1 MATNL
6 LNQFVEIRAKR
17 FVAKISMAKVLVSG
31 LINIET
37 TLRVEGFPI
46 AYSPVRYP
54 FFGVDS
60 TVSGVGYNVAK
71 ALTTLGDA
79 VNFVSIIG
87 RDFAGKLVME
97 TLSRDGLSAKFIVPG
112 IERTPQSV
120 ILYDG
125 DGRRQIN
132 VDLKDI
138 QEQLYPAE
146 LFDAALAECAMAV
159 LCNINFSRQFLFRA
173 RRAGKLVATDVHAIS
188 DLNDDYNRDFMQA
201 ADILFLSDEHLPES
215 PEACAAQL
223 LDRYGPEVVVV
234 GLGAQGALLAVRRD
248 NFMERLPAVR
258 IRPIVSTIGAGDAQF
273 SCFVHYY
280 SRTRDPYESLRKA
293 MLFASHKIGATGAA
307 EGLLDEAGL
316 NKLAVEVV

>member
-6 LNQFVEIRAKR
+6 LNQFVKIRAKR

-60 TVSGVGYNVAK
+60 TASGVGYNVAK

-79 VNFVSIIG
+79 VNFLSIIG

-97 TLSRDGLSAKFIVPG
+97 SLARDELSGEFIVPG

-120 ILYDG
+120 ILYD

-138 QEQLYPAE
+138 QEQAYPE
-146 LFDAALAECAMAV
+146 EQFDAALSECVVAV
-159 LCNINFSRQFLFRA
+159 LCNINFSRPFLEKA
-173 RRAGKLVATDVHAIS
+173 RRAGKLVATDVHALS

-201 ADILFLSDEHLPES
+201 AHILFLSDENLPMP
-215 PEACAAQL
+215 PEAWVTQL
-223 LDRYGPEVVVV
+223 LNRYDPEVVVV

-248 NFMERLPAVR
+248 NFVERLPAVR
-258 IRPIVSTIGAGDAQF
+258 ARPVVNTIGAGDALF
-273 SCFVHYY
+273 ACFVHYY
-280 SRTRDPYESLRKA
+280 SRTHDPYESLRKA
-293 MLFASHKIGATGAA
+293 MLFASWKIGATGAA
-307 EGLLDEAGL
+307 EGFLDEAGL